1 MPPVLSAIFY
11 SFFLG
16 VIFLLSMQG
25 TGRRE
30 KLSLLLVEE
39 KPAAAASFFYFFY
52 CVVDLA
58 WPFFTLW
65 GLKGAFD

>member
-1 MPPVLSAIFY
+1 
-11 SFFLG
+11 
-16 VIFLLSMQG
+16 MQG